1 LQAKESF
8 LALLDSCESLK
19 EAVRIDPH
27 HKANF
32 TIATELLSSEPQW
45 SVVDQPRSFFD
56 EWVEEKMEEEKEKK
70 RIENRKRCENFARY
84 LKTVDWINVKTS
96 WREAEQ
102 RLTGVFEFEGLQED
116 LVGRL
121 EVWQDHMAEVEEQ
134 ERKERELYAIEQR
147 RQERL
152 NREEFKRKVLSL
164 HRERGV
170 LHHKMRWREYYAMIS
185 GEPALR
191 AVEDNLRGS
200 RPKELFMDMIEELEH
215 EAVEAVGIV
224 DQKLAGLPEDKV
236 AEVIRASVAVPCD
249 EFWQLISSFKLDLN
263 LDLEH
268 NNTTTWRQGVWW
280 EFKSRVMREQQRKAE
295 RFKDFLRSTNEIN
308 ASTTFEQAAEICG
321 NEAAWKE
328 GSVDDDGR
336 RRLFGSFITEK
347 KELGLELE
355 AEAQLRLSR
364 KRRRKREKF
373 SGEYDSYSDHSDRS
387 SDDSPGGARR
397 NEGGGGGH
405 RRRRRY
411 DKYSRHRRRS
421 RSRSLDRGRSK
432 RYGFEK
438 KKDKEAHDSD
448 REVEEGEVR

>member
-32 TIATELLSSEPQW
+32 KIATELLSLEPQW
-45 SVVDQPRSFFD
+45 SVVGKPRALFD

-84 LKTVDWINVKTS
+84 LKTLDWINVKTS

-102 RLTGVFEFEGLQED
+102 RLTGVFEFEALQED

-121 EVWQDHMAEVEEQ
+121 EVWQDHMAEVEEM
-134 ERKERELYAIEQR
+134 ERKEREVYAIEQR

-164 HRERGV
+164 HRERGL
-170 LHHKMRWREYYAMIS
+170 LHHKMRWREYYSMIS

-200 RPKELFMDMIEELEH
+200 RPKELFMDVIEELEH
-215 EAVEAVGIV
+215 EAEEAVGIV

-236 AEVIRASVAVPCD
+236 AEVIRASVALPCD
-249 EFWQLISSFKLDLN
+249 EFWQLLSSFKLDLN
-263 LDLEH
+263 NGNGLEH
-268 NNTTTWRQGVWW
+268 NDTITWRQGVWW
-280 EFKSRVMREQQRKAE
+280 ECKSRVMREQQRKAE
-295 RFKDFLRSTNEIN
+295 RFKDLLRSTNEIN
-308 ASTTFEQAAEICG
+308 VSSTFEQAAEICG
-321 NEAAWKE
+321 NEVAWKE

-336 RRLFGSFITEK
+336 RRLFDAFITEK

-373 SGEYDSYSDHSDRS
+373 SGEHDSYSDHSDRS
-387 SDDSPGGARR
+387 SDDSLGGARR
-397 NEGGGGGH
+397 NDGGGGGH

-411 DKYSRHRRRS
+411 DKYRHRRRS
-421 RSRSLDRGRSK
+421 RSRSK
-432 RYGFEK
+432 RYGEK
-438 KKDKEAHDSD
+438 KRDKEAHDSD